1 MALLVL
7 GWLALTAGPVVA
19 QEQPKPGSA
28 LSLLGNYFLLD
39 VVRKDLRG
47 FQSTPELYFWN
58 AWLGR

>member
-1 MALLVL
+1 VL
-7 GWLALTAGPVVA
+7 
-19 QEQPKPGSA
+19 K
-28 LSLLGNYFLLD
+28 LGDYFLLD